1 MFIIK
6 NWGKSGLWYGL
17 QKGDIVLCGIGYGN
31 QYIILNKISDSM
43 NIMYA
48 NALRDNDIQSA
59 LFGDN
64 SSSASDVIFDDL
76 TAGTFILKSGNSN
89 IKVSQDDG
97 IFVGNLGAGS
107 IYFDIDDR
115 VEHRNNYSSL
125 VSNQLFNI
133 TNSGYNLNG
142 VVLRDMTTSATGDD
156 ENYNDPRLYKKWY
169 SNLKQIGFD
178 TTTMIALQTK
188 GAIQRNPALIENR
201 EIVYEFS
208 DDFYIESD
216 MNEALKQTDVTR
228 NGAKT
233 QINNPLTS
241 RRIRKEDCFS
251 LSLISPNYL
260 IEKIEGTAVDI
271 NGHIID
277 LNRNILPVG
286 DSVLGT
292 TITNP
297 SGFFP
302 LQEIHRRGLAYHFE
316 LNARKDRLNPFWG
329 LQPETGS
336 GNNYAVGTYNDPY
349 KRDRSRLFLDIDKE
363 GQFKL
368 NIPCSSEVGN
378 VGILARYENY
388 TNINPFITDSSTNPN
403 YDYFIKS
410 DDANTDILLDTYG
423 MGVVSPAGSDKLI
436 ARDRITNNVIKV
448 GTMFHD
454 ISKTCIYPVELN
466 ADLTSIKSQT
476 DSTNQFRSGILYGPD
491 YYTIDADHTQRNLL
505 RNTAIDSIITKTLIV
520 DRNGSATPNAGG
532 RSGTV
537 VFDGMLNINIGA
549 NTADKQ
555 SLWLDLQGGCVQ
567 RIGCDK
573 NGISNATQTD
583 GDFYLQVGGV
593 PGFENID
600 GYMVSSKDPDLRF
613 DPSLPGNAS
622 IVTPNSNKTNTFE
635 LRIIQGNGQ
644 YCRILVDNKGV
655 LISSPKN
662 IELRADE
669 SIILS
674 AMRDVRING
683 EDIKHHV
690 DDVSNDLA
698 TPISRQTR
706 DITKVYEPDPG
717 GGILFPKP
725 YAGSQTTFG

>member
-1 MFIIK
+1 MSPKKEIEIGEKVDYSKVFDLILHSTAGNPNIGQIRTAIVDSIDLHKQKVKLYIISDQSK
-6 NWGKSGLWYGL
+6 DVYVDYPGFMVSPDGKSGLWYGL

-271 NGHIID
+271 NGHI
-277 LNRNILPVG
+277 
-286 DSVLGT
+286 
-292 TITNP
+292 
-297 SGFFP
+297 
-302 LQEIHRRGLAYHFE
+302 
-316 LNARKDRLNPFWG
+316 K
-329 LQPETGS
+329 
-336 GNNYAVGTYNDPY
+336 
-349 KRDRSRLFLDIDKE
+349 
-363 GQFKL
+363 
-368 NIPCSSEVGN
+368 
-378 VGILARYENY
+378 
-388 TNINPFITDSSTNPN
+388 
-403 YDYFIKS
+403 
-410 DDANTDILLDTYG
+410 
-423 MGVVSPAGSDKLI
+423 
-436 ARDRITNNVIKV
+436 
-448 GTMFHD
+448 
-454 ISKTCIYPVELN
+454 
-466 ADLTSIKSQT
+466 
-476 DSTNQFRSGILYGPD
+476 
-491 YYTIDADHTQRNLL
+491 
-505 RNTAIDSIITKTLIV
+505 
-520 DRNGSATPNAGG
+520 
-532 RSGTV
+532 
-537 VFDGMLNINIGA
+537 
-549 NTADKQ
+549 
-555 SLWLDLQGGCVQ
+555 
-567 RIGCDK
+567 
-573 NGISNATQTD
+573 
-583 GDFYLQVGGV
+583 
-593 PGFENID
+593 
-600 GYMVSSKDPDLRF
+600 
-613 DPSLPGNAS
+613 
-622 IVTPNSNKTNTFE
+622 
-635 LRIIQGNGQ
+635 
-644 YCRILVDNKGV
+644 
-655 LISSPKN
+655 
-662 IELRADE
+662 
-669 SIILS
+669 
-674 AMRDVRING
+674 
-683 EDIKHHV
+683 
-690 DDVSNDLA
+690 
-698 TPISRQTR
+698 
-706 DITKVYEPDPG
+706 
-717 GGILFPKP
+717 
-725 YAGSQTTFG
+725 